1 MGLFTSPK
9 VGAERTPRDELR
21 RRERETFAMKSGQ
34 PELKRSDLRFER
46 FAVVHEPTGD
56 QYKIYKG
63 EIDHRPDPPDQRVLL
78 RRGRRHR
85 VPRALPG
92 DRR

>member
-1 MGLFTSPK
+1 
-9 VGAERTPRDELR
+9 
-21 RRERETFAMKSGQ
+21 MKSGQ

-63 EIDHRPDPPDQRVLL
+63 EIATGPTHPVSAFFYDEAGGIVFLER
-78 RRGRRHR
+78 
-85 VPRALPG
+85 LPG